1 MIHLR
6 NPELNVFKCDSGRS
20 ARQGGECGDLLG
32 TLVILE
38 RTGMNGPWGQH
49 LEQEG
54 ETLRFTG
61 CMEDEEPQSSHQEGE
76 LAPRLR
82 EHLKQDGVGAA
93 ERS

>member
-1 MIHLR
+1 
-6 NPELNVFKCDSGRS
+6 
-20 ARQGGECGDLLG
+20 
-32 TLVILE
+32 
-38 RTGMNGPWGQH
+38 MNGPWGQH

-76 LAPRLR
+76 LAPGLR

-93 ERS
+93 ERSERSSDMVAIKRHGCPGRASRFWGWPAKGWITEH